1 MKTLTKY
8 LFENIFNKPTN
19 ILEGGNVWDN
29 SAPIKREYINPT
41 LNKFKEEFT
50 RIFPVASKYFNSV
63 ITLGSVGKKDVS
75 GDIDLAID
83 EKAFENNDDWGL
95 DSGHLTELF
104 AKFKKRSRSATDAQ
118 LMKRAVIVAISEI
131 VNKESKIIETDT
143 KSSGSGTLFCQF
155 PQFDEQGKQT
165 DLSVQIDINVGNV
178 NWLKFAYYSD
188 SYKGNVK
195 GLHRTQLMLSL
206 FSYKGHTFS
215 HNYGVKSRESQEIVA
230 DNPDEAISLL
240 NKMYGFNIT
249 EKILQNYFDLQNF
262 LKNNLKKEDLYGVWN
277 TYLKIL
283 DSTRCDIPEDIQWYW
298 VEHQDDLGLTGKFL
312 PNNSNLIALKK

>member
-1 MKTLTKY
+1 MKSLTEALKEY
-8 LFENIFNKPTN
+8 IVVGIVN
-19 ILEGGNVWDN
+19 EGGNVWDN
-29 SAPIKREYINPT
+29 SAPIKKEYIKPT
-41 LNKFKEEFT
+41 LEKFKAEFSK
-50 RIFPVASKYFNSV
+50 IFPVASKYFDSV

-83 EKAFENNDDWGL
+83 EKAFEDVNDWKL
-95 DSGHLTELF
+95 DPAYLTELF

-118 LMKRAVIVAISEI
+118 IMKRAVIVAISEI

-155 PQFDEQGKQT
+155 PQFDENDKET
-165 DLSVQIDINVGNV
+165 DLSVQIDINVGDLD
-178 NWLKFAYYSD
+178 WLRFAYYSD

-206 FSYKGHTFS
+206 FTYKGHTFS
-215 HNYGVKSRESQEIVA
+215 HNYGVKNKDSQEIA
-230 DNPDEAISLL
+230 AKSPEEAVKLL
-240 NKMYGFNIT
+240 NKLYGFNIN
-249 EKILQNYFDLQNF
+249 EKILQNYFDLQEF
-262 LKNNLKKEDLYGVWN
+262 LKHNLKLEDLHNIWN

-283 DSTRCDIPEDIQWYW
+283 DSTRCDVPEDLQAYW
-298 VEHQDDLGLTGKFL
+298 VEHQDELGLTGKFL

>member
-1 MKTLTKY
+1 MISLNEY
-8 LFENIFNKPTN
+8 LIENINSMFL
-19 ILEGGNVWDN
+19 LEGGNVWDN
-29 SAPIKREYINPT
+29 SAPIKKEYIKPT
-41 LNKFKEEFT
+41 LEKFKAEFS
-50 RIFPVASKYFNSV
+50 RIFPVATKYFDSV

-83 EKAFENNDDWGL
+83 EAAFKDVNDWKL
-95 DSGHLTELF
+95 DPAYLTELF

-118 LMKRAVIVAISEI
+118 IMKRAVIVAISEI

-155 PQFDEQGKQT
+155 PQFDENGKET
-165 DLSVQIDINVGNV
+165 DLSVQIDINVGDLD
-178 NWLKFAYYSD
+178 WLRFAYYSD

-206 FSYKGHTFS
+206 FSYKDHTFS
-215 HNYGVKSRESQEIVA
+215 HNYGVKNKVSQEIVA
-230 DNPDEAISLL
+230 KNPEEAVNLL
-240 NKMYGFNIT
+240 NDMYGFSIN
-249 EKILQNYFDLQNF
+249 EKILQNYFDLQDF
-262 LKNNLKKEDLYGVWN
+262 LKKNLKLEDLHAVWN

-283 DSTRCDIPEDIQWYW
+283 DSTRCDVPEDLQAYW
-298 VEHQDDLGLTGKFL
+298 VEHQDELGLTGKFL

>member
-1 MKTLTKY
+1 MINLNEY
-8 LFENIFNKPTN
+8 LIENIKSIFL
-19 ILEGGNVWDN
+19 LEGGNVWDN
-29 SAPIKREYINPT
+29 SAPIKKEYIKPT
-41 LNKFKEEFT
+41 LEKFKAEFS
-50 RIFPVASKYFNSV
+50 RIFPVASKYFDSV

-83 EKAFENNDDWGL
+83 EAAFKDVDDWKL
-95 DSGHLTELF
+95 DPAYLTELF

-118 LMKRAVIVAISEI
+118 IMKRAVIVAISEI

-155 PQFDEQGKQT
+155 PQFDEKGKET
-165 DLSVQIDINVGNV
+165 DLSVQIDINVGDID
-178 NWLKFAYYSD
+178 WLRFAYYSD

-206 FSYKGHTFS
+206 FSYKDHTFS
-215 HNYGVKSRESQEIVA
+215 HNYGVKNKESQEIA
-230 DNPDEAISLL
+230 AKNPEEAVNLL
-240 NKMYGFNIT
+240 NDMYGFNIS
-249 EKILQNYFDLQNF
+249 EKILQNYFDLQEF
-262 LKNNLKKEDLYGVWN
+262 LKNNLKLEDLHNIWN

-283 DSTRCDIPEDIQWYW
+283 DSTRCDIPEDLQAYW
-298 VEHQDDLGLTGKFL
+298 VEYQDELGLTGKFL

>member
-1 MKTLTKY
+1 MKSLTEALKEY
-8 LFENIFNKPTN
+8 IVVGIVN
-19 ILEGGNVWDN
+19 EGGNVWDN
-29 SAPIKREYINPT
+29 SAPIKKEYIKPT
-41 LNKFKEEFT
+41 LEKFKAEFSK
-50 RIFPVASKYFNSV
+50 IFPVASKYFDSV

-83 EKAFENNDDWGL
+83 EKAFEDVNDWKL
-95 DSGHLTELF
+95 DPAYLTELF

-118 LMKRAVIVAISEI
+118 IMKRAVIVAISEI

-155 PQFDEQGKQT
+155 PQFDENGKET
-165 DLSVQIDINVGNV
+165 DLSVQIDVNVGDLD
-178 NWLKFAYYSD
+178 WLRFAYYSD

-206 FSYKGHTFS
+206 FTYKGHTFS
-215 HNYGVKSRESQEIVA
+215 HNYGVKNKESQEVA
-230 DNPDEAISLL
+230 AKNPEEAVNLL
-240 NKMYGFNIT
+240 NDMYGFNIS
-249 EKILQNYFDLQNF
+249 EKILQNYFDLQEF
-262 LKNNLKKEDLYGVWN
+262 LKNNLKLEDLHNIWN

-283 DSTRCDIPEDIQWYW
+283 DSTRCDIPEDLQAYW
-298 VEHQDDLGLTGKFL
+298 VEHQDELGLTGKFL